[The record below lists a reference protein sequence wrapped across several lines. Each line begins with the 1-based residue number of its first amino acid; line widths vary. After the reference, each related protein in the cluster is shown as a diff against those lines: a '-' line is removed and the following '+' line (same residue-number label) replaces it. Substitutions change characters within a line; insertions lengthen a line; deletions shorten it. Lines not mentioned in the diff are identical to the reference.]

1 MPVPTSELKYKYAK
15 GDNFVL
21 TITDRMARQSS
32 LEDEEPVYHTNLGI
46 SIPESNIEKLLPVQ
60 NSGKL
65 NNVDNY
71 LMLVIDKTSI
81 DKVRKQFFSTW
92 AQAYVAMTQELVS
105 SYTSSDLAE
114 ESFKNGEAIISNYS
128 AVNNNL
134 DIRIV
139 QVF

>member
-1 MPVPTSELKYKYAK
+1 MSVPISELKYKYAK

-21 TITDRMARQSS
+21 TITDRMAKQSN

-46 SIPESNIEKLLPVQ
+46 SIPESNIEKLLPIQ

-71 LMLVIDKTSI
+71 LMLVIDKTSV
-81 DKVRKQFFSTW
+81 DKVTKHFFSTW
-92 AQAYVAMTQELVS
+92 SQAYVAMTREIVE
-105 SYTSSDLAE
+105 SYETSSLAE
-114 ESFKNGEAIISNYS
+114 EAFKNGEAIISNYS
-128 AVNNNL
+128 AVNDNL